1 MSSDKL
7 SEIDAQIAR
16 LQRERD
22 ELAADP
28 ERVKVRE
35 AYEELERIL
44 DRLEELG
51 ENVITDEGQT
61 VTVLGTR
68 FYYAHGCSLRER

>member
-1 MSSDKL
+1 MSGDKL
-7 SEIDAQIAR
+7 KAIDAQIAR

-28 ERVKVRE
+28 ARVQIRE
-35 AYEELERIL
+35 TYGELERVL

-61 VTVLGTR
+61 ITILGTR
-68 FYYAHGCSLRER
+68 FYYAHGCDLRER

>member
-1 MSSDKL
+1 MSGDKL
-7 SEIDAQIAR
+7 KAIDAQIAR

-68 FYYAHGCSLRER
+68 FYYAHGCSLREQ